1 MDVSQNLVARHT
13 MITPQTPTKTLQMSR
28 EHVFMPIRKL
38 ELNKNVCYI
47 FTETNSVGTFG
58 MCETRTCF
66 MVSIED
72 DIVIEGT
79 QVLHVSLE
87 TSPDLLG
94 KIDFRDGNIT
104 VMDDDG

>member
-1 MDVSQNLVARHT
+1 MYLCRY
-13 MITPQTPTKTLQMSR
+13 L
-28 EHVFMPIRKL
+28 L
-38 ELNKNVCYI
+38 
-47 FTETNSVGTFG
+47 FTETNSVGTLG

-66 MVSIED
+66 TVLIED
-72 DIVIEGT
+72 DNVIEGT

>member
-1 MDVSQNLVARHT
+1 
-13 MITPQTPTKTLQMSR
+13 
-28 EHVFMPIRKL
+28 
-38 ELNKNVCYI
+38 
-47 FTETNSVGTFG
+47 

-66 MVSIED
+66 TVSIED
-72 DIVIEGT
+72 DNVIEGT